1 LQLIVFYRS
10 ELEFQGNEGDVMS
23 WVDSGFIAFDT
34 ETTGVDVGIDRIVS
48 AAAIEFRDGIEV
60 SSQEWL
66 IKVDVEIPP
75 GASAVHGITN
85 EMSQSQ
91 GLDQVEALA
100 SIREFLA
107 SRNLPVVCFNSQFD
121 RSILDSNLERVGR
134 EPLSGIFDICP
145 YVIDKQMDKFV
156 KGKAQRRLQPTVAR
170 YGLELNEADWHG
182 ALADARIT
190 GALLLAQQVRYPN
203 LFTDQPDELA
213 ESVSLWREDQDASFK
228 AWLAKQPPLP
238 S

>member
-1 LQLIVFYRS
+1 
-10 ELEFQGNEGDVMS
+10 MS

-34 ETTGVDVGIDRIVS
+34 ETTGVDVGSDRIVS

-60 SSQEWL
+60 SAQEWL
-66 IKVDVEIPP
+66 IKVDVEIPQA
-75 GASAVHGITN
+75 ASAVHGITN
-85 EMSQSQ
+85 EVSQSQ
-91 GLDQVEALA
+91 GLDQLDALA
-100 SIREFLA
+100 SIREFLV
-107 SRNLPVVCFNSQFD
+107 SHQLPVVCFNSQFD
-121 RSILDSNLERVGR
+121 RSILDSNLERAGL
-134 EPLSGIFDICP
+134 EPLSGVFEICP

-190 GALLLAQQVRYPN
+190 GLLLQAQQVRYPN

-213 ESVSLWREDQDASFK
+213 ESVSLWREEQDASFK

>member
-1 LQLIVFYRS
+1 
-10 ELEFQGNEGDVMS
+10 MS

-34 ETTGVDVGIDRIVS
+34 ETTGVDVGADRIVS
-48 AAAIEFRDGIEV
+48 AAAIEFRDCIEV
-60 SSQEWL
+60 SVQEWL
-66 IKVDVEIPP
+66 IKVDVEIPA
-75 GASAVHGITN
+75 GASSVHGITN

-91 GLDQVEALA
+91 GLAQVEALA
-100 SIREFLA
+100 SIREFLV
-107 SRNLPVVCFNSQFD
+107 SRQLPVVCFNSQFD
-121 RSILDSNLERVGR
+121 RSILNSNLERVGL
-134 EPLSGIFDICP
+134 EPLLGVPDICP

-182 ALADARIT
+182 ALADSRIT
-190 GALLLAQQVRYPN
+190 GLLLLAQQIRYPH
-203 LFTDQPDELA
+203 LFTNEPGELA
-213 ESVSLWREDQDASFK
+213 ESISLWREEQDASFK